1 MHMHMHMH
9 LLHMHMPPH
18 MHACAFCGEN
28 MSRTR
33 CGNMSRFLLLLMLQA
48 FQQRADGL
56 FQPLG
61 TGLSARPRV
70 GLLRAAPPPPP
81 PPRGGL
87 TPVMSGD
94 DDPKD
99 ESHDRLMLLQSIRS
113 QPQSTFAQ
121 KHAPFIQV
129 AGMLFLAA
137 ILRDGML
144 NVGRGKRTRV
154 WLGQKDADQPTVDLN
169 FPQLPWIGAAVGA
182 PCAAAVACA
191 WLVTRSA
198 MSCPKWAGRWFWAR
212 HGALLPPS
220 ATCPC
225 ATQL

>member
-56 FQPLG
+56 CQPLG

-70 GLLRAAPPPPP
+70 GLLRAGPPPPP

-87 TPVMSGD
+87 TLAMSGD

-99 ESHDRLMLLQSIRS
+99 ESHDRLMLLQFLRS
-113 QPQSTFAQ
+113 QPVGGSTFAQ
-121 KHAPFIQV
+121 KNAAFIQPFIQ
-129 AGMLFLAA
+129 GFFLLFLAA
-137 ILRDGML
+137 ILRDGLL
-144 NVGRGKRTRV
+144 NVGRGKRTR
-154 WLGQKDADQPTVDLN
+154 
-169 FPQLPWIGAAVGA
+169 
-182 PCAAAVACA
+182 ACG
-191 WLVTRSA
+191 S
-198 MSCPKWAGRWFWAR
+198 GRR
-212 HGALLPPS
+212 MPISRPS
-220 ATCPC
+220 S
-225 ATQL
+225 